1 MLWLALRFPALPLRI
16 FSRGAAA
23 PGLLAVA
30 ASSDAHAELV
40 ACNRKAHDRGVRTGM
55 AVAAASALAAD
66 LRVLTR
72 DPALE
77 RAALE
82 RIASWAIQFT
92 SAVSIASA
100 AEVLLEIEGSLK
112 LFGGLSRLWS
122 RIEQELDFLGYAV
135 SMACAPTPFAA
146 QLFTRAGLPVR
157 VQHNDALYVSLAQL
171 PVDVLHLSSESNA
184 L

>member
-1 MLWLALRFPALPLRI
+1 
-16 FSRGAAA
+16 
-23 PGLLAVA
+23 
-30 ASSDAHAELV
+30 
-40 ACNRKAHDRGVRTGM
+40 
-55 AVAAASALAAD
+55 ASALAAD

-122 RIEQELDFLGYAV
+122 RIEQELDLLGYAV
-135 SMACAPTPFAA
+135 SMACARTPFAA
-146 QLFTRAGLPVR
+146 QLFTRSGLPVR
-157 VQHNDALYVSLAQL
+157 IQHNDALCVSLAQL
-171 PVDVLHLSSESNA
+171 PVDVLDLSSESNA
-184 L
+184 LLHDIGARTIGACLKLPRSGLARRLDRELLDKLDRALGHI